1 MHSMQAAIDT
11 FRAHHTDIV
20 PGALLRAWDGSR
32 RSPWQAVCS
41 CGWRCP
47 DTPYAT
53 LDRDCLDH
61 DCQLEHKIS
70 AVLAAAS
77 VPAEEQRRARAP
89 LSQRLSRDRDSVV
102 AAGSFT
108 LRPI

>member
-20 PGALLRAWDGSR
+20 PGALLRAWDGSS
-32 RSPWQAVCS
+32 RSPWQADCS

-70 AVLAAAS
+70 AVLAAAG
-77 VPAEEQRRARAP
+77 VPAEEQR
-89 LSQRLSRDRDSVV
+89 
-102 AAGSFT
+102 
-108 LRPI
+108 